1 MLEDVRSRKHPVIL
15 GPLLVHQQ
23 KDFSSFN
30 YFASTLVSHD
40 RRLRNVLAFGTDGD
54 QAIVES
60 FAHNFP
66 FALQLRCFIHLTR
79 NIEDKL
85 RSLAIPTEVAGEFIA
100 DIFGRRTGGVYIEGL
115 VDSRSEED
123 FDATLKQLET
133 VWESR
138 PNGSKFYRF
147 FSQYQSNVIKYHMR
161 RDIREAAGLGNPPS
175 IYTTNSVES
184 INAEL
189 KRKVNYKESQ
199 WPEFNRH
206 MQQLVESQRDEIVR
220 AISGRG
226 QYRLLP
232 EFQHLSVSVNEWI
245 KMRPEQRRISLQ
257 HFQEA
262 RLCSTPSAQKSEAA
276 STSHLSASS
285 QTPSRLSVS
294 AENSGISVIP
304 IVTLN
309 AMWTKA
315 EELLSTDNCI
325 TAAPGNDKKGEWFC
339 HTVLQLLTLCEV
351 EVGDNIIVIALAF
364 TGSQPTFAAILLQ
377 SLRSI
382 TNSMHFFVGI
392 QGLG

>member
-1 MLEDVRSRKHPVIL
+1 
-15 GPLLVHQQ
+15 
-23 KDFSSFN
+23 
-30 YFASTLVSHD
+30 
-40 RRLRNVLAFGTDGD
+40 
-54 QAIVES
+54 
-60 FAHNFP
+60 
-66 FALQLRCFIHLTR
+66 
-79 NIEDKL
+79 
-85 RSLAIPTEVAGEFIA
+85 
-100 DIFGRRTGGVYIEGL
+100 
-115 VDSRSEED
+115 
-123 FDATLKQLET
+123 
-133 VWESR
+133 
-138 PNGSKFYRF
+138 
-147 FSQYQSNVIKYHMR
+147 
-161 RDIREAAGLGNPPS
+161 
-175 IYTTNSVES
+175 
-184 INAEL
+184 
-189 KRKVNYKESQ
+189 
-199 WPEFNRH
+199 

-364 TGSQPTFAAILLQ
+364 TGSQPTFVAILLQ